1 MIRTS
6 AQPLAA
12 PPLDLGF
19 GDFQYNE
26 VAENADGSSLYEIS
40 DSQPVEPLR
49 SDEDFYANLANE
61 VDENTLS
68 GIASTLLEE
77 ISIDLESREQWEN
90 TITLVMKYLGWQVS
104 EFRQKPFAFASSA
117 FDSTLSEAL
126 LTTYATTVST
136 IFPAG
141 GPVNSSINGVP
152 TPMSE
157 DEAERTKLYMNYYLT
172 QEDEEYY
179 PDSKQSVLYTLFFG
193 SCFKKVFIDP
203 IKNKPLSRMIKPQDF
218 IVNMDTTSILSST
231 RITHR
236 TFLTKSAVLKRE
248 AMGVYLPETLSNDP
262 SNSDEQSNID
272 KTIKRIDGIQTS
284 ESEKK
289 SLFVYYECHV
299 EWSPKDLEHGIYRTE
314 DDLPRPYIITIAED
328 SRKIASI
335 RRAWKPESQDFERR
349 HYFVHHQYLPGF
361 GLYGQGIAHL
371 AGSNSVALTAILRQ
385 LIDKGTLNNFPGGL
399 RQKGLQVEEN
409 DINIGPTD
417 FKEIDTAGRPIQ
429 DCVMLMPYTEPSQ
442 VLANMIENLAQK
454 TKNHLGIPNTEIP
467 ENVANIGT
475 GAALTFMEANNR
487 VQTIVLQSLHSS
499 YSLEFRYLK
508 ELFAEVLPDTPYPFS
523 VPGKDMAIM
532 RQDFNDRVNIVP
544 VSDPNVLT
552 SAQKLM
558 NADAQLKTASTNPQ
572 IHNMKEIYRRVYA
585 AMNVDD
591 IDKIIPKDPEPQ
603 SLDPVSENMLVM
615 SGAPIAV
622 KIGQDHQSH
631 YLEHVTFAN
640 ELKAIDPGKYASLMM
655 HAQVHRACEL
665 VEANQELMQNPQIM
679 QMNPQEF
686 LLHLGIQNM
695 IAQKDAEALFNE
707 QERQRMEAEQN
718 KPVNPTE
725 ALMADI
731 EQRREAA
738 HLKDEETKLKAETES
753 YKATLKHEAEI
764 AKIDAQREI
773 AEDKNEVQMFLA
785 KMKNPNQHPEI

>member
-1 MIRTS
+1 MIGTS
-6 AQPLAA
+6 AQPLEP

-19 GDFQYNE
+19 GDLQYNE
-26 VAENADGSSLYEIS
+26 IAENADGSSLYEIP
-40 DSQPVEPLR
+40 DLAPDEPLG
-49 SDEDFYANLANE
+49 SDLDFYANLANE
-61 VDENTLS
+61 VDDDILS

-77 ISIDLESREQWEN
+77 IAIDLESREQWEN
-90 TITLVMKYLGWQVS
+90 TITLVMRYLGWQVS
-104 EFRQKPFAFASSA
+104 EFRKKPFIDSSAA
-117 FDSTLSEAL
+117 FDSTISEAL

-136 IFPAG
+136 LFPAS
-141 GPVNSSINGVP
+141 GPVNSSINGIP
-152 TPMSE
+152 NPMTE
-157 DEAERTKLYMNYYLT
+157 DEGERTKMYMNYYLT

-179 PDSKQSVLYTLFFG
+179 PDSKQSILYTLFFG
-193 SCFKKVFIDP
+193 SCFKKVFINPVSGMP
-203 IKNKPLSRMIKPQDF
+203 IARMIKPQDF
-218 IVNMDTTSILSST
+218 IVNMETTSILSST

-236 TFLTKSAVLKRE
+236 TFLTKSQILQRE
-248 AMGVYLPETLSNDP
+248 KIGVFIPGTLSENP
-262 SNSDEQSNID
+262 SSDTEESNID
-272 KTIKRIDGIQTS
+272 KTIRRLDGTQFTQND
-284 ESEKK
+284 KK

-299 EWSPKDLEHGIYRTE
+299 EWNHEDLERGKYRTE
-314 DDLPRPYIITIAED
+314 DDLPRPYIITISED

-335 RRAWKPESQDFERR
+335 RRAWNHESYDYKKR

-361 GLYGQGIAHL
+361 GLYGVGIAHL
-371 AGSNSVALTAILRQ
+371 AGSNAIALTSITRQ

-409 DINIGPTD
+409 NINIGPTD

-429 DCVMLMPYTEPSQ
+429 ECVMLMPYTEPSQ

-467 ENVANIGT
+467 DNVANIGT

-487 VQTIVLQSLHSS
+487 VQTIVLQSLHAS

-508 ELFAEVLPDTPYPFS
+508 ELFGEVLPDTPYPFS

-532 RQDFNDRVNIVP
+532 RQDFNDRVNIIP

-558 NADAQLKTASTNPQ
+558 NSEALLNTASTNPQ

-585 AMNVDD
+585 ARNVED
-591 IDKIIPKDPEPQ
+591 IDKILPKDPDPQ

-640 ELKAIDPGKYASLMM
+640 ELKSIDPGKYATLML
-655 HAQVHRACEL
+655 HAQIHRASEL

-686 LLHLGIQNM
+686 LQDMNIQNM

-753 YKATLKHEAEI
+753 YKATLKHEAEM
-764 AKIDAQREI
+764 AKINAQQEI
-773 AEDKNEVQMFLA
+773 AEEKNEVQMFMA
-785 KMKNPNQHPEI
+785 KMKNPHSEI